1 MRLTVLRLVRL
12 KKSNYINRNS
22 RPLTLNNQFVQDF
35 SDALK
40 LSAQNALR
48 SSEEF
53 AIDEEP
59 KSKEEIID
67 DWLFVKDSNFIKE
80 YWR

>member
-1 MRLTVLRLVRL
+1 M
-12 KKSNYINRNS
+12 
-22 RPLTLNNQFVQDF
+22 FVKDF

-40 LSAQNALR
+40 ISAQNALR